1 MGSRSGAFLGMGT
14 WSRSDYLMDID
25 LSGWRDMNNFGAR
38 ECGGCF
44 VQHNEYTECLWIT
57 NLGKAKI
64 EAIEYFT
71 HFARIKR
78 KMCLIAWVGKQRVLG
93 ETGGETV
100 VGSCQA
106 SWGAQ
111 VLLTVKFCLLSCI
124 SRHSYFR
131 EYHCV
136 ENRASVPSGC
146 TKTTETM
153 MGASSPWA
161 KHANH
166 RHSDETSR
174 DAPAAPVTGRK
185 CPTIRPHNCS
195 SQGEQ
200 WKPSNS
206 SLSTVDWTK

>member
-1 MGSRSGAFLGMGT
+1 MNKPWYAHTTDYSSAMGRNDSLNMDGLWTYYNKKNTDESDRGICHSRPVKQTLAMGSRSGAFLGMGT

-64 EAIEYFT
+64 EAIEYFM

-131 EYHCV
+131 EYHRIV
-136 ENRASVPSGC
+136 
-146 TKTTETM
+146 
-153 MGASSPWA
+153 
-161 KHANH
+161 
-166 RHSDETSR
+166 
-174 DAPAAPVTGRK
+174 
-185 CPTIRPHNCS
+185 
-195 SQGEQ
+195 
-200 WKPSNS
+200 
-206 SLSTVDWTK
+206 